1 MPQALEIPIDDHERD
16 EAGRGDPLGIEQ
28 AKTQTLV
35 SSAVASHEVK
45 VFKAVATSVNAVGA
59 VGAWS
64 GADNDKDPIA
74 EIDAQIEAL
83 ATDTGMMLNRMVIG
97 LPAWAMIRHN
107 PQVIARFPGAASV
120 GVTRNQF
127 ASLLLNP
134 DLDIRVGV
142 LSHDENKWGKEKSA
156 KNIVGSELY
165 LFHGNNRPTL
175 YDPCFMKTFRTR
187 RGGVDM
193 VRTYREESSRSDVL
207 AVDWTEDI
215 KLTSGITAKRITIT

>member
-1 MPQALEIPIDDHERD
+1 MRDFKIYCGD
-16 EAGRGDPLGIEQ
+16 EA
-28 AKTQTLV
+28 
-35 SSAVASHEVK
+35 
-45 VFKAVATSVNAVGA
+45 KATVESQ
-59 VGAWS
+59 
-64 GADNDKDPIA
+64 KDA
-74 EIDAQIEAL
+74 FNLQL
-83 ATDTGMMLNRMVIG
+83 
-97 LPAWAMIRHN
+97 WA
-107 PQVIARFPGAASV
+107 G
-120 GVTRNQF
+120 
-127 ASLLLNP
+127 
-134 DLDIRVGV
+134 IRVGV

-215 KLTSGITAKRITIT
+215 KLTSGISAKRITIT